1 MSTMHLGPRHD
12 GWQRPVAVPETLSAL
27 HGPTT
32 GRVTLPLHVY
42 SSGRGPVREFNLAVE
57 AEQVEL
63 YQIVLTEGRLS
74 DVCRFIDADALVN
87 LWPRLWLSPHVRTA
101 WDRLLGAVA
110 S

>member
-12 GWQRPVAVPETLSAL
+12 GWQRPVAVPQTLSEL

-32 GRVTLPLHVY
+32 GRVRLPLHVY
-42 SSGRGPVREFNLAVE
+42 SSGMGPGREFNLSVE

-63 YQIVLTEGRLS
+63 YQIVLSEGRLS
-74 DVCRFIDADALVN
+74 DVCRFIDADALV
-87 LWPRLWLSPHVRTA
+87 RLWARMWLPPHVRAA
-101 WDRLLGAVA
+101 WRPLLGALA